1 MIGAGRDPRIT
12 GSLVIDRYL
21 TSLNNHQY
29 SHRVIKM
36 ANVTEDICAAVNVG
50 LVEDILKTDYGF
62 INGKIRNLDGYDDKN
77 YHITVCIYVKT
88 NEKK

>member
-1 MIGAGRDPRIT
+1 
-12 GSLVIDRYL
+12 
-21 TSLNNHQY
+21 
-29 SHRVIKM
+29 M

-50 LVEDILKTDYGF
+50 LIEDILKTDYGF

-88 NEKK
+88 E